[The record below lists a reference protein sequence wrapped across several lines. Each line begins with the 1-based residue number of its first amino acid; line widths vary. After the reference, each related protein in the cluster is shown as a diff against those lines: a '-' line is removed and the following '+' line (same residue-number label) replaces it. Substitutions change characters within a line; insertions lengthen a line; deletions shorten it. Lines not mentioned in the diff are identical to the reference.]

1 MFDLLLAYIC
11 SVSLIGCTSYFAYRN
26 RKEGW
31 RRERSDF
38 LSDLAQSL
46 AKHGDYDLAKA
57 SATGRVKQQA
67 PVFQPAAAHTLQILS
82 LAQSLGQAT
91 PATSMTQKP
100 QQPVGTVQGELAELR
115 RS

>member
-26 RKEGW
+26 KKQGW
-31 RRERSDF
+31 HRERSDF
-38 LSDLAQSL
+38 FREVAQSL
-46 AKHGDYDLAKA
+46 AKHGDYDLAT
-57 SATGRVKQQA
+57 ATAAERVKQQA
-67 PVFQPAAAHTLQILS
+67 PAFQPAAAHTLQLLA

-91 PATSMTQKP
+91 PATSMTRTP
-100 QQPVGTVQGELAELR
+100 QTVGAEQGELAELR